1 MATDK
6 IHSHEPFL
14 KGEFS
19 ILKDSS
25 YKAGETFLTISTFEL
40 IIPIGTSIDMY
51 GATMRANNDF
61 PPALFSNEI
70 TATFIVVKV
79 TNKRDK
85 RIKMCKFQFHSSR
98 YCIYLYLDNGSF
110 LQKNPGFLS
119 WISIIYLRF
128 SVNRY
133 IVAIIFSFGTTCRC
147 NCSSADSG
155 WNPARSAPDAVR
167 TQFPSG

>member
-40 IIPIGTSIDMY
+40 IITIGTSIDMY
-51 GATMRANNDF
+51 GATMGTNNDF
-61 PPALFSNEI
+61 TPTLFSNKV
-70 TATFIVVKV
+70 TATFIAIEMA
-79 TNKRDK
+79 NERDE
-85 RIKMCKFQFHSSR
+85 RVKMCKFKFHSSR

-110 LQKNPGFLS
+110 LQNNPGFLS

-133 IVAIIFSFGTTCRC
+133 IVALLLLLFYEHY
-147 NCSSADSG
+147 
-155 WNPARSAPDAVR
+155 AR
-167 TQFPSG
+167 G